1 VITVEGLSI
10 RQGTFALGGVSFRIP
25 TGEYAVLMGPTG
37 SGKTSLLETIAGLRR
52 PAAGRVLLGN
62 HDMTHLPPAVRN
74 MGYVP
79 QDTVLFK
86 TMSVWENI
94 AFALTVRKTPQA
106 EIERRVRELAEL
118 LGLTSILSRQAVGLS
133 GGEAQR
139 VALGRALAFRPQVL
153 LLDEPFNAVDEA
165 TRDRLVELLRGVREE
180 RTMTMLH
187 VTHSR
192 TEADQLG
199 ERILR
204 FDASRVLEVTNSGS

>member
-1 VITVEGLSI
+1 VIAVEGLSI
-10 RQGTFALGGVSFRIP
+10 RQGTFALDGVSFHIP

-37 SGKTSLLETIAGLRR
+37 SGKTSLLETIAGLRH

-74 MGYVP
+74 VGYVP
-79 QDTVLFK
+79 QDAVLFK

-94 AFALTVRKTPQA
+94 AFALTVRKMPQA

-187 VTHSR
+187 VTHSSS
-192 TEADQLG
+192 EAEQLG

-204 FDASRVLEVTNSGS
+204 FDRGRVVEATKSDR